1 MPISARPFWWW
12 TLLAVAFTSWLVLLL
27 CDLLQHAGVPQFS
40 SPLFDVDTD
49 RGAAECVGYVLLLVG
64 AVSLLLTWRGSRRRT
79 VHCVL
84 AVFLLTL
91 LVDDMFEMHEYVG
104 ALVGERAGLRP
115 IAGIGPPTLGSWAM
129 WGMIIGPFILA
140 FILTWEHSR
149 PRVRRD
155 ALGVLRWL
163 IVLLVFA
170 VGVDALRPITG
181 RYGLGWPDSVAYVLK
196 LVEFTGEFVA
206 FVGICVVSLRLALE
220 ARTTRRS
227 SVRAH
232 HAGEGALRRP
242 RSGGGRSGGG
252 RSGSGRAGTGRV
264 GSGRTGSSRTS
275 LRRAD
280 DHHTVAA
287 WPTDAAWQAG
297 QAGQGTFLPEYDR
310 SFQAQTSDGYG
321 TTTGSSSGTRRRR
334 RPVTMPTDSPSR

>member
-1 MPISARPFWWW
+1 M
-12 TLLAVAFTSWLVLLL
+12 
-27 CDLLQHAGVPQFS
+27 
-40 SPLFDVDTD
+40 DTD

-104 ALVGERAGLRP
+104 ALVGERPEFRP
-115 IAGIGPPTLGSWAM
+115 IVGIGPRTLGSWAM
-129 WGMIIGPFILA
+129 WGMIIDPFILA
-140 FILTWEHSR
+140 FILTWEQSR
-149 PRVRRD
+149 SRVRVSAWGAPLADR
-155 ALGVLRWL
+155 AAGLRGGRRY
-163 IVLLVFA
+163 A
-170 VGVDALRPITG
+170 ETDQRPV
-181 RYGLGWPDSVAYVLK
+181 RAGLAGQSRVRAK

-220 ARTTRRS
+220 ARTTRGS

-232 HAGEGALRRP
+232 HVGEGALRRP
-242 RSGGGRSGGG
+242 RSGGGRA
-252 RSGSGRAGTGRV
+252 GSRRAG
-264 GSGRTGSSRTS
+264 
-275 LRRAD
+275 D
-280 DHHTVAA
+280 DHTVAA

-297 QAGQGTFLPEYDR
+297 QAGQGAFLSEYDR

-334 RPVTMPTDSPSR
+334 RPVTLPTDSPSR